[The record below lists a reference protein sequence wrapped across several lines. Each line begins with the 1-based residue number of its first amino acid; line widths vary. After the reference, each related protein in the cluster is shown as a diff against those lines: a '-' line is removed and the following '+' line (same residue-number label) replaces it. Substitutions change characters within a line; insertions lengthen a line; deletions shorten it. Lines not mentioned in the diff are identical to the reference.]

1 MSQNIR
7 ERFSKP
13 ADEFAAKFV
22 ASIEADA
29 NLVEQ
34 DIDGSIAHATM
45 LGKQGILTEQEV
57 IAIVASLETIK
68 RQWKHGK
75 FTLDVS
81 HEDVHMNI
89 EKRLIEMAPP

>member
-34 DIDGSIAHATM
+34 DIKGSIAHAVM
-45 LGKQGILTEQEV
+45 LGKQGIITEQEA
-57 IAIVASLETIK
+57 IAIVHNL
-68 RQWKHGK
+68 
-75 FTLDVS
+75 
-81 HEDVHMNI
+81 
-89 EKRLIEMAPP
+89 